1 MKIPATLV
9 LLGEPIE
16 IDTDSGVL
24 KFRKGSF
31 YLATNSTGNELWV
44 LPMPKGVKEAD
55 SVPNRAANMF
65 RRFVGWEPD
74 RAFRFTVRDFVP
86 RATDSAVSIS
96 YRSSKWTGK
105 ATGYIHDFENPT
117 RIQMDN
123 EKSPRIVRITGRK
136 LVVKAVGITG

>member
-1 MKIPATLV
+1 MKIPSTLV

-16 IDTDSGVL
+16 IETDGAVF
-24 KFRKGSF
+24 KFRKEAF
-31 YLATNSTGNELWV
+31 YLATNSNGNELWV
-44 LPMPKGVKEAD
+44 LPMPRGVEEA
-55 SVPNRAANMF
+55 SAVPNRAANMF

-86 RATDSAVSIS
+86 RATYSAVSIS

-123 EKSPRIVRITGRK
+123 EKRPGIVRITGRK